1 MMFKILHVGLLLLAG
16 MRCRHSCRLL
26 VVVMAD
32 GGALMM
38 TTGHGAMT
46 GRLRTTRASI
56 NQKKKSAEIDVLAG
70 DVVTAATLAEASAR
84 RWR

>member
-32 GGALMM
+32 GG
-38 TTGHGAMT
+38 GG
-46 GRLRTTRASI
+46 GSP
-56 NQKKKSAEIDVLAG
+56 
-70 DVVTAATLAEASAR
+70 
-84 RWR
+84 